1 MFCWLKELVYIFNQ
15 VITIEVWKYIEKI
28 SNQYSVNSCSDC
40 LGCKYLNCGLKNYWT
55 NEIIENQCQFLNQGK
70 LYFSKNGNTAEACK
84 SHSQSLCSRWMWL
97 LGFLLLVMS
106 DMLVHSRLVFQR
118 KCEQLS
124 FKNCFFPTVNVR
136 QELGCFVGFFSNYFW
151 LSPASLQM
159 SVV

>member
-97 LGFLLLVMS
+97 LGFLLLVVS
-106 DMLVHSRLVFQR
+106 DMLVHSSWCFKGNVNSYNLKIVSFLLWMLGKSWVVLLGFLVIIFGFHLPVY
-118 KCEQLS
+118 KCL
-124 FKNCFFPTVNVR
+124 
-136 QELGCFVGFFSNYFW
+136 
-151 LSPASLQM
+151 
-159 SVV
+159 